1 MTLFVEIVTRRARI
15 LCFHREELDQN
26 LLLSLAIFQVLQGVS
41 DQLYLHNESA
51 KKGVFSQV
59 KKWKGVN
66 AEVV

>member
-1 MTLFVEIVTRRARI
+1 MTVFVESKNFV
-15 LCFHREELDQN
+15 FPQGGGLDQN
-26 LLLSLAIFQVLQGVS
+26 LLLSSAIFQDLRGVC
-41 DQLYLHNESA
+41 DQLYQHNESA